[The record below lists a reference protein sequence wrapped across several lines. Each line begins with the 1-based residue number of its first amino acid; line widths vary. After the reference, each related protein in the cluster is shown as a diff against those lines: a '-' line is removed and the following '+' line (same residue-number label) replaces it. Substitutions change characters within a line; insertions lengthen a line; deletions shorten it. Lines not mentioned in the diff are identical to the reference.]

1 MKLEDY
7 FKHMQYIYISFAL
20 LVISFVANRNKTI
33 AGFKKGMLQ
42 FFKLM
47 PPLLSVIIIISII
60 LHFLPNELIL
70 SYLGESAGWE
80 AYFSAAIIGSIA
92 LIPGFIAFPLAGI
105 LVNTGV
111 SYGVIAVFITS
122 LLMVGFLTL
131 PIEMKFF
138 DRKTAL
144 LRNGLSFAGALLV
157 GFIMVLF
164 YSFV

>member
-1 MKLEDY
+1 MPV
-7 FKHMQYIYISFAL
+7 YIILSLLFILISAMADF
-20 LVISFVANRNKTI
+20 RKTI
-33 AGFKKGMLQ
+33 SGVKKGITQ
-42 FFKLM
+42 
-47 PPLLSVIIIISII
+47 LLRLLPTLISVIIIISII
-60 LHFLPNELIL
+60 LYFLPNELIL

-80 AYFSAAIIGSIA
+80 AYVAAAIIGSIA

-111 SYGVIAVFITS
+111 SYSVIAVFITT
-122 LLMVGFLTL
+122 LLMVGILTL

-144 LRNGLSFAGALLV
+144 LRNGLSFVGALVV

-164 YSFV
+164 YSFL